1 MEEVNDHQEIPG
13 ETNGLETG
21 FELNYNIILAL
32 GILSIIGCWLYG
44 VPGLV
49 AGLVSL
55 KYSNKVLDR
64 VKRDDNLPPVKGIN
78 KVKSARIF
86 ALAGVVLSGLYLLGL
101 LITLI
106 FYRSV

>member
-1 MEEVNDHQEIPG
+1 MEEVNDQQQVPKG
-13 ETNGLETG
+13 ANGPDAG

-32 GILSIIGCWLYG
+32 GILSIVGCWLYG
-44 VPGLV
+44 VPGLI

-64 VKRDDNLPPVKGIN
+64 VKREDKLQSVSGIN

-86 ALAGVVLSGLYLLGL
+86 ALTGVVLSGLYLLGL
-101 LITLI
+101 IITLI